1 MQGESRIAIVGESWG
16 AEEAEAGLPFIG
28 ASGRVLNFLLRK
40 AGIVREE
47 CLVTNV
53 FNFQPKPSN
62 DIINVC
68 GAKADAIPGYPSLT
82 KGKYVR
88 NEFASELPRL
98 YAELTAFR
106 PNVIIA
112 LGGTAAWA
120 LLKSSGI
127 KAIRGA
133 PAQSFMG
140 WKVVPTYHP
149 AAILRDWTLN
159 PIVSADLEKARI
171 QSTFPEYI
179 RPDREIWVEPT
190 IEDLIY
196 FETHY
201 INPSSSLS
209 LDIETAGGQVTCI
222 SFAPT
227 SDRAIVVPFFSEA
240 RLDGNYWSTMELELQ
255 AWSWVTRQCR
265 KRKQIVG
272 QNIIYDMRYLWEV
285 YGIPCTWMEDDTM
298 LLHHS
303 LQPEMEKGLGFLGSI
318 YTNEPA
324 WKIERKKNETLKK
337 ED

>member
-1 MQGESRIAIVGESWG
+1 MESRIAIVGEAWG
-16 AEEAEAGLPFIG
+16 SEEAEQRLPFVG
-28 ASGRVLNFLLRK
+28 PSGRVLNFLLNK
-40 AGIVREE
+40 AGIVRKD

-62 DIINVC
+62 DITNVC
-68 GAKADAIPGYPSLT
+68 GGKADAIPGYPTLT

-88 NEFASELPRL
+88 AEFAGELSRL
-98 YAELTAFR
+98 YNELDEFK
-106 PNVIIA
+106 PNVIVA

-133 PAQSFMG
+133 PAQSFLG

-171 QSTFPEYI
+171 QSTFPEFI
-179 RPDREIWVEPT
+179 RPNREIWVEPT
-190 IEDLIY
+190 IDDLIT
-196 FETHY
+196 FETLY
-201 INPSSSLS
+201 INPSPDLS

-227 SDRAIVVPFFSEA
+227 PDRAIVAPFFSEA
-240 RLDGNYWSTMELELQ
+240 KPDGNYWPTLELEMQ
-255 AWSWVTRQCR
+255 ALMWVSRQCR
-265 KRKQIVG
+265 KKKLIVG

-285 YGIPCTWMEDDTM
+285 YGIPCIHQEDDTM
-298 LLHHS
+298 LLHHA
-303 LQPEMEKGLGFLGSI
+303 LQPEMEKGLAFLGSI
-318 YTNEPA
+318 YTDEPA
-324 WKIERKKNETLKK
+324 WKIARKETLKK